1 MRVGMATCGLSAGAG
16 QVYDAFV
23 AAVKEA
29 GLEDVDI
36 KSTGCV
42 GRCDLEPLVEVTRGI
57 ESPVM
62 YARVNPEMVK
72 EIVQKHLVGG
82 EVIKEYLD

>member
-1 MRVGMATCGLSAGAG
+1 MATCGLSAGAG
-16 QVYDAFV
+16 QVYEAFV

-29 GLEDVDI
+29 GLEDVEV
-36 KSTGCV
+36 KPTGCV
-42 GRCDLEPLVEVTRGI
+42 GRCDLEPLVEVTRGM

-62 YARVNPEMVK
+62 YVRVDPEKAK

-82 EVIKEYLD
+82 KVVEEYLD